1 MVKKDKPT
9 ADDKTDSDASGMR
22 HFIYHPLIIVLLL
35 PLLLVVIG
43 LAAYQ
48 FVPHYVPIQK
58 LQNFWAAPSPLK
70 TPNIKE
76 AAIPDIKPDIK
87 IDATNVP
94 VAVPPPIQMPTLTLK
109 AVNRVIPAGRP
120 AGRDLAADTRLL
132 LHLLLLAE
140 NGQNYAQALQQAMQQ
155 GLIDEAT
162 HAALAP
168 YATQGVPSLKQV
180 NRLYQQFRAQ
190 YKQAISSAI
199 ITNPTTTDD
208 DMPPD
213 APRFIMWLSRLGGGH
228 IRVTRLPT
236 TAETTPPAPP
246 LPTIEQLDA
255 LILAGD
261 LHQTAPL
268 VETLLTDAPQT
279 APMQNAPLQNATIQ
293 ARLIDWHDAL
303 KIYLLTQPILAD
315 LRTKILQRQQP

>member
-1 MVKKDKPT
+1 MVKKDKPM
-9 ADDKTDSDASGMR
+9 ADDKTDIDASGMR

-70 TPNIKE
+70 PPNIKE

-94 VAVPPPIQMPTLTLK
+94 IAVPPPIQMPTLTLK
-109 AVNRVIPAGRP
+109 AANRVNPAGRP

-155 GLIDEAT
+155 GLIDDAT

-190 YKQAISSAI
+190 YKQAISQAIPSAI
-199 ITNPTTTDD
+199 IANPTTTDD

-236 TAETTPPAPP
+236 TAKTTPPAPP

-261 LHQTAPL
+261 LHQAAPL
-268 VETLLTDAPQT
+268 VETLLTDATQD
-279 APMQNAPLQNATIQ
+279 APMQNATIK

-303 KIYLLTQPILAD
+303 KIYLLTQPVLAD
-315 LRTKILQRQQP
+315 LRTKILQGQQP

>member
-1 MVKKDKPT
+1 MVKNKMM
-9 ADDKTDSDASGMR
+9 ADDKTDIDASGMR
-22 HFIYHPLIIVLLL
+22 HFIYRPLIIVLLL
-35 PLLLVVIG
+35 ALLLVVIG

-58 LQNFWAAPSPLK
+58 LQNFWAAPSPIK
-70 TPNIKE
+70 PPNITV

-94 VAVPPPIQMPTLTLK
+94 VAVPPPIQIPTLTLK
-109 AVNRVIPAGRP
+109 AANRASPAGRP
-120 AGRDLAADTRLL
+120 AGRPDLAADTRLL
-132 LHLLLLAE
+132 LQAE

-155 GLIDEAT
+155 ELIDDAT

-190 YKQAISSAI
+190 YKQAISPAISSAI
-199 ITNPTTTDD
+199 ITNPITTDD

-228 IRVTRLPT
+228 IRITRLPT
-236 TAETTPPAPP
+236 TAKTTPPAST

-261 LHQTAPL
+261 LHQAAPL
-268 VETLLTDAPQT
+268 AETLLTDATQD
-279 APMQNAPLQNATIQ
+279 APMQNATIKAQ
-293 ARLIDWHDAL
+293 LIDWHDAL

-315 LRTKILQRQQP
+315 LRTKILQGQQP